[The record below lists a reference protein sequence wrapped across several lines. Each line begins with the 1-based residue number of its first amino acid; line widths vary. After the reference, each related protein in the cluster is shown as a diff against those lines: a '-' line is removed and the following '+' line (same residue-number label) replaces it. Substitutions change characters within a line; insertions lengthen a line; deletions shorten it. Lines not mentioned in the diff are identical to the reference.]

1 MSTMNAS
8 PATRMPAEERREQ
21 LLDAA
26 TRAFAEGGYHGTST
40 DAVAREAGVSQ
51 PYVVR
56 TFGTK
61 LALFLE
67 VFRRSTDRIR
77 LAFEEVLDERPFD
90 PDSDDDSARL
100 GTAYTNLLADRDL
113 LQIMMHG
120 YSAGGVAEI
129 SELSRECMAEI
140 FRTIRRT
147 GWDADRCRDFVAH
160 GMLINV
166 LLSIRAPEHMGEA
179 AELDV
184 LAECT
189 FGDSLEPVGD
199 AAS

>member
-26 TRAFAEGGYHGTST
+26 TRAFARGGYHGTST

-61 LALFLE
+61 LELFLQ
-67 VFRRSTDRIR
+67 VFRRATDRIR
-77 LAFEEVLDERPFD
+77 LAFEAVLDERPFA
-90 PDSDDDSARL
+90 PDSDDDAARL

-120 YSAGGVAEI
+120 YSAGAVDEIAEQ
-129 SELSRECMAEI
+129 SRGCMADI

-147 GWDADRCRDFVAH
+147 GWEQDRCREFIAH

-166 LLSIRAPEHMGEA
+166 LLSMHAPEHIGDSP
-179 AELDV
+179 ELDV

-189 FGDSLEPVGD
+189 FGDTLSL
-199 AAS
+199 ASETGP

>member
-1 MSTMNAS
+1 MNPPAES
-8 PATRMPAEERREQ
+8 PSPRMPAEERREQ

-26 TRAFAEGGYHGTST
+26 TRAFAKGGYHGTST

-67 VFRRSTDRIR
+67 VFGRATDRIR
-77 LAFEEVLDERPFD
+77 LAFEAVLDERPFD
-90 PDSDDDSARL
+90 PDSEDDAARL
-100 GTAYTNLLADRDL
+100 GMAYTELLADRAL

-120 YSAGGVAEI
+120 YSAGGVDEI
-129 SELSRECMAEI
+129 AALSRDCMARI
-140 FRTIRRT
+140 VATIRRT
-147 GWDADRCRDFVAH
+147 GWDDDRCRDFIAH

-166 LLSIRAPEHMGEA
+166 LLSMHAPEHLGEI
-179 AELDV
+179 EDLDV
-184 LAECT
+184 LARCT
-189 FGDSLEPVGD
+189 FGETIETVT
-199 AAS
+199 A